1 MELFEHIRRDRRDEG
16 VSIRG
21 LADRHRVH
29 RRTVRQALR
38 SALPPP
44 RKQASRAAPKLGPY
58 VEIIREWL
66 VADLSA
72 PRKQRHT
79 ARRVWERLV
88 DEYGATVAEAT
99 VRAYAGRVRRELES
113 GRSVVTIPQLH
124 PPGEGGGGR
133 LRRSQR
139 LARRRADRA
148 VDVRAAALALGAGG
162 PRVLPGRGPGGV
174 PRGPHARPRAPR
186 RGRRG
191 ASATTI

>member
-79 ARRVWERLV
+79 ARRVW
-88 DEYGATVAEAT
+88 G
-99 VRAYAGRVRRELES
+99 
-113 GRSVVTIPQLH
+113 
-124 PPGEGGGGR
+124 
-133 LRRSQR
+133 
-139 LARRRADRA
+139 
-148 VDVRAAALALGAGG
+148 
-162 PRVLPGRGPGGV
+162 
-174 PRGPHARPRAPR
+174 APR
-186 RGRRG
+186 R
-191 ASATTI
+191 